1 MIKYLIYE
9 NLKNSVKMIMYDY
22 LQFLFFLQI
31 VKYKSLLN
39 NGEDI
44 MLLGLDLVI
53 LEIFVIDLFV
63 KNVYF

>member
-9 NLKNSVKMIMYDY
+9 YLKNSVKMIMYDY